1 MNGETVT
8 MVRLYLSEHDGIE
21 RLVRR
26 LHEQEQ
32 VRGVTVFRALE
43 GYGESGVLHSAKL
56 VDLAMDLPVVV
67 EFFDTPEKVER
78 ICEHLADTV
87 KPGHM
92 VTWPAT
98 ASTRP

>member
-1 MNGETVT
+1 MKQESVT

-56 VDLAMDLPVVV
+56 VDLAMDLPIVV
-67 EFFDTPEKVER
+67 EFFDKPEKVER
-78 ICEHLADTV
+78 VCEHLANSI
-87 KPGHM
+87 KPGHL
-92 VTWPAT
+92 VTWSAT
-98 ASTRP
+98 ANSRS